1 MVLYLL
7 QTYPQGVI
15 TDMSMTV
22 RPANQGDKQKCLE
35 FISALRQEIIQDN
48 WTETYDSLIKGDRG
62 TILVASDDKFG
73 VLGMATIS
81 FNLAIRYGGEYC
93 QLEEF
98 FVDPAARG
106 KNAGGMLIEAILN
119 TARTRGCVEI
129 GLYLIERTSH
139 NRLFYEKYGFKV
151 VGDEMRQPLG

>member
-81 FNLAIRYGGEYC
+81 FNLAIRYGGEY
-93 QLEEF
+93 

-151 VGDEMRQPLG
+151 VGDEMRQPLGSA